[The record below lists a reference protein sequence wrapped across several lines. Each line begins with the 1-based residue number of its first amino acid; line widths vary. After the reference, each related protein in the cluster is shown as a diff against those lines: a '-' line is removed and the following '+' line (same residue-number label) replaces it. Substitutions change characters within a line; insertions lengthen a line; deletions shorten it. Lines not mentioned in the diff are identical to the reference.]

1 MEGKIL
7 RQMLS
12 RPGAAADERNR
23 MYLLPGRIVWQ
34 QGRIDG
40 ADTLMT
46 DRPGQIA
53 LDEQQVCTLVRES
66 ESPALVLD
74 FGREIHGGLEISV
87 FSVEGYSG
95 KADLRIR
102 FGESL
107 MEAMSELGG
116 PTNATND
123 HARRDITM
131 TVQGLSR
138 NPVGETG
145 FRFVRIDLLTPGV
158 TLRLKTVKAVLI
170 YRDIPYLGS
179 FRCSD
184 PELDR
189 IWDTCAY
196 TVHLCMQHYIWD
208 GIKRDRLVW
217 IGDLHPEIM
226 AIQSVFGDHP
236 LIRESL
242 DFAVAQ
248 TPPNAWMN
256 GIPAYSMWWI
266 IIQHDYFLHSGDREY
281 LQHQLPYLKAVCEML
296 SQYIGPDGEDT
307 TPEMR
312 FVDWPS
318 REHEAAVNGGLQSL
332 RVLATRGAI
341 AIFEF
346 FGEDQWADRCREDL
360 NRLTRRPHHLTGVK
374 QCDAL
379 AVWAGLADPDQANME
394 SLRSGGAAG
403 LSTFMGGYILQ
414 ARAMAGDVS
423 GALEAL
429 KEYWGGMLKLGA
441 TTFWEDF
448 DIRWLEN
455 GAPIDRFPAP
465 GEVDVHGSYGR
476 YCYVGYRHSLCHGW
490 SSGAAAWLTR
500 NILGVEVLE
509 PGCRRLRIRPNLCG
523 LSWVEGSYP
532 TPLGVV
538 QIRHSRCEDGS
549 VETHVQAPEAITWEL
564 AV

>member
-1 MEGKIL
+1 MEGTIL
-7 RQMLS
+7 SELQNRT
-12 RPGAAADERNR
+12 GAAVDDRNR
-23 MYLLPGRIVWQ
+23 MYLLPRRVVWK
-34 QGRIDG
+34 QGRVDG
-40 ADTLMT
+40 AEALLR

-53 LDEQQVCTLVRES
+53 LDVEQVCILAHEGETASV
-66 ESPALVLD
+66 VLD
-74 FGREIHGGLEISV
+74 FGREIHGGLELSV
-87 FSVEGYSG
+87 FAVDGNDE
-95 KADLRIR
+95 KAELRLR

-123 HARRDITM
+123 HARRDFTM
-131 TVQGLSR
+131 MVERLSM

-145 FRFVRIDLLTPGV
+145 FRFVRIDLLIPGV
-158 TLRLKTVKAVLI
+158 RLQLNTVKAVLV

-184 PELDR
+184 PVLER

-226 AIQSVFGDHP
+226 AIQTVFGNNP

-242 DFAVAQ
+242 DFAAAQ
-248 TPPNAWMN
+248 TPKNSWMN

-266 IIQHDYFLHSGDREY
+266 IIQRDYFRQFGDREY
-281 LQHQLPYLKAVCEML
+281 LQKQLPYLKETCRIL
-296 SQYIGPDGEDT
+296 SGYIDPDGRDT

-318 REHEAAVNGGLQSL
+318 RDNEDAVNVGLQAL
-332 RVLATRGAI
+332 HILATRSAI
-341 AIFEF
+341 DIFET
-346 FGEDQWADRCREDL
+346 FGEAQWTGRCREDL
-360 NRLTRRPHHLTGVK
+360 QKLLSCPVQLTGVK

-379 AVWAGLADPDQANME
+379 AVWAGLIDPVQANLE
-394 SLRSGGAAG
+394 SLKPGGAAG
-403 LSTFMGGYILQ
+403 MSTFMGSYILQ

-423 GALEAL
+423 GALDAL

-448 DIRWLEN
+448 DIRWMEK
-455 GAPIDRFPAP
+455 AAHIDRFPAP
-465 GEVDVHGSYGR
+465 GEVDVHGSYGG

-490 SSGAAAWLTR
+490 SSGAATWLTR
-500 NILGVEVLE
+500 YILGVEVLE
-509 PGCRRLRIRPNLCG
+509 PGCRRLRITPNLCG
-523 LSWVEGSYP
+523 LSWAEGSYP
-532 TPLGVV
+532 TPFGVV
-538 QIRHSRCEDGS
+538 QIRHSMRTDGS
-549 VETHVQAPEAITWEL
+549 VETDVQAPEGVTWEL
-564 AV
+564 GI